1 MGDKI
6 GLYFVA
12 LVPPDDIAEEVKAF
26 KELAAK
32 RFQSKRALT
41 SPAHITLQP
50 PFKWSENRIGEIT
63 ALLEQFAPTVTPFEQ
78 ELRDF
83 NCFKPRV
90 VFVDVVLN
98 DALNNLAARLQDSL
112 KPLLGEENIDS
123 RPYHPH
129 MTVAF
134 KDLKPYWFYRAW
146 EYFSAQSYQRTF
158 TADALCLLKHNG
170 KEWEVVRVF
179 SF

>member
-1 MGDKI
+1 MGKT

-12 LVPPDDIAEEVKAF
+12 LIPPDDIAEEVKAF
-26 KELAAK
+26 KELAAS
-32 RFQSKRALT
+32 RFHSRRALA

-50 PFKWSENRIGEIT
+50 PFKWSENRIAEIT
-63 ALLEQFAPTVTPFEQ
+63 RLLEEFAPTIAPFEQ

-83 NCFKPRV
+83 SCFKPRV
-90 VFVDVVLN
+90 VFVGVVLN
-98 DALNNLAARLQDSL
+98 DALKNLAARLQDTL
-112 KPLLGEENIDS
+112 RPLLGEENIDA

-146 EYFSAQSYQRTF
+146 EYFSAQSYTRTF
-158 TADALCLLKHNG
+158 TANAICLLKHNG

>member
-1 MGDKI
+1 MEKI

-12 LVPPDDIAEEVKAF
+12 LIPPDDIAKEVKAF
-26 KELAAK
+26 KELAAS
-32 RFQSKRALT
+32 RFHSRRALT

-50 PFKWSENRIGEIT
+50 PFKWPENRIGEIIS
-63 ALLEQFAPTVTPFEQ
+63 LLEQFAPTVSPFEQ

-98 DALNNLAARLQDSL
+98 DALKNLAARLQDTL
-112 KPLLGEENIDS
+112 RPLLGEENIDS
-123 RPYHPH
+123 RPYRPH
-129 MTVAF
+129 ITVAF

-146 EYFSAQSYQRTF
+146 EYFSEQSYQRTF
-158 TADALCLLKHNG
+158 TADALCLLQHNG
-170 KEWEVVRVF
+170 KEWEVILNF
-179 SF
+179 KF